1 MFWVYFILC
10 LVISANADLSLN
22 ELKRKNELKD
32 TTDEK
37 VNMLMSNIEQHCHA
51 DLKTGGESLTN

>member
-1 MFWVYFILC
+1 MLWAYSILC
-10 LVISANADLSLN
+10 LVISANADLSLK

-51 DLKTGGESLTN
+51 GLRTGGEFLTN